1 MDFKADR
8 ADAKNNREELDL
20 VIRTISAIVF
30 LPKALNKNCDL
41 AQSPGQL
48 FRSSL
53 CQFDH
58 LSPYPSAMRSWPKV
72 THKLHRVRRFNFPS

>member
-53 CQFDH
+53 PVRSS
-58 LSPYPSAMRSWPKV
+58 LSLSIGDA
-72 THKLHRVRRFNFPS
+72 KLAEGDA